1 MSTGPRGGFG
11 PQGFRGEKGPT
22 GPGTSIDPA
31 FFNSIAPINNP
42 TFTGTVSGIDKIMVG
57 LGNVNNTSD
66 IDKEVSIATKAALDL
81 KADLNSPTFTGTVFG
96 IDKIMIDL
104 GNVNNTSDID
114 KEVSIATKATLDLK
128 ADIDYVNTTTISK
141 AMVGLGNVDNT
152 SDIDKAVSIA
162 TKAALDLKDN
172 ITDVETK
179 ISNLVGAAPDTLNT
193 LKELSQALGNDRNFS
208 VSLTNS
214 LALKA
219 STSYVDSKIINLVD
233 NNSIIINTN
242 DLDANKCYNIS
253 NLSDGNC
260 TLINNISLQKN
271 LFNDSV
277 LALCAIGNELYIGG
291 NFSTFNN
298 NDGLG
303 NISANR
309 ICKYNTTTRTISGMR
324 GTINSNITVNA
335 LCAIGSNLYIGG
347 SFSTFN
353 NNDGLGNITA
363 NRICKYDTTTGLFS
377 AMGTGVNNT
386 VSAIHAINS
395 DLYIGGAFTTA
406 NGITVNRI
414 CKYDTNTGLFSAM
427 GNGIDNTVFA
437 IHSINSDLY
446 IGGVFTNANGITA
459 NRICKYNTSNLT
471 FSAMGTGVNNVVYSI
486 HAINSDLYIGGGFTT
501 ANGITANRICKYNT
515 SDSTFYAMGTGI
527 SNFVYSIHSINSD
540 LYIGGD
546 FATFKNDS
554 LNDITTNRICKYD
567 TSTGLFSAM
576 GSGFNGTVNSVYA
589 TGNNLYIGGSFTTF
603 NIYSFPR
610 FLDIKNVTEIKYNN
624 TSLDFMINNTFEPI
638 TSLSYDNKK
647 YITFLNKKYII

>member
-1 MSTGPRGGFG
+1 MSTGPRGGLG

-81 KADLNSPTFTGTVFG
+81 KADLNSPTFTGTVSG
-96 IDKIMIDL
+96 IDKIMVGL

-114 KEVSIATKATLDLK
+114 KEVSIATKAALDLK

-242 DLDANKCYNIS
+242 VLDANKCYNIS

-260 TLINNISLQKN
+260 TLINNISLQQN

-277 LALCAIGNELYIGG
+277 LALCAIDNDLYIGG
-291 NFSTFNN
+291 NFTTFNN

-309 ICKYNTTTRTISGMR
+309 ICKYNTITKTISGIR
-324 GTINSNITVNA
+324 GTFDSNSSVRA
-335 LCAIGSNLYIGG
+335 FCAVGKNLYIGG
-347 SFSTFN
+347 TFLTFN
-353 NNDGLGNITA
+353 NNDGFGNISA
-363 NRICKYDTTTGLFS
+363 RNICKYDTTTGLFS

-386 VSAIHAINS
+386 VNAIHEKNS
-395 DLYIGGAFTTA
+395 ILYIGGNFITA
-406 NGITVNRI
+406 NGITANRI
-414 CKYDTNTGLFSAM
+414 CKYDINTGLFSAM
-427 GNGIDNTVFA
+427 GTGFDSNINA

-446 IGGVFTNANGITA
+446 IGGAFSTANGISARGICKYNTTNSTFSAMGTGVNNIVFAIHSINTDLYIGGHFTSANGITA
-459 NRICKYNTSNLT
+459 NRICKYDTTNST
-471 FSAMGTGVNNVVYSI
+471 FSAMGN
-486 HAINSDLYIGGGFTT
+486 
-501 ANGITANRICKYNT
+501 
-515 SDSTFYAMGTGI
+515 GI

-546 FATFKNDS
+546 FATFKNNS

-567 TSTGLFSAM
+567 TTTGLFSTM
-576 GSGFNGTVNSVYA
+576 GRGFNSTVNSVYA
-589 TGNNLYIGGSFTTF
+589 TGNNLYIGGGFTTF

-624 TSLDFMINNTFEPI
+624 TSLDFMINNTFEHI

-647 YITFLNKKYII
+647 YITFLGSKFII